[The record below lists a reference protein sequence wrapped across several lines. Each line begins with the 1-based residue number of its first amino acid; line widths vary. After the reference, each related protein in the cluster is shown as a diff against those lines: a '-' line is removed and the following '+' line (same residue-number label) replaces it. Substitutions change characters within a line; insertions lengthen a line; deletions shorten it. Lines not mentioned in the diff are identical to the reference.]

1 MTTLYEHALPPIYR
15 YVLAR
20 VGQRDLVEDIVA
32 EVFLEMVESITIL
45 RAEHEAGFFAWLFG
59 IARTKIAR
67 NLQKLA
73 RIDAL
78 HAPLPDPAADAEAN
92 GSEIPTTDM
101 ASDPVVWLEWHES
114 IQELGRALESL
125 TPDQQ
130 LVVVG
135 RFLAGQ
141 SIDELAQALAK
152 QPGTIRALQFRA
164 LRTLAKRLAP
174 QRPALDQVKGG

>member
-67 NLQKLA
+67 NLQKRA

-78 HAPLPDPAADAEAN
+78 HAPLLDPAADAN

-101 ASDPVVWLEWHES
+101 ASDPVVWLEWRES
-114 IQELGRALESL
+114 IQELGIALESL

-164 LRTLAKRLAP
+164 LRTLAKLLAP
-174 QRPALDQVKGG
+174 QRPALLDQVKGG